1 MECSWLKIIWI
12 YLLLV
17 AGLSR
22 IDLAVAGDG
31 AYAVRA
37 CSYEIRAKSNEL
49 PSERLPEGRNVDNAH
64 LETRGLGFDTSVWY
78 AAGDVDERGAARY
91 IAAEKASECLREVWS
106 HAPSPLTA
114 FGPDECRW
122 HTAYLRTDPI
132 EDSSDVATV
141 EWYLINDLKLESKKF
156 LCQRALEAGLSQVT
170 DYRVYAFSL
179 GAGSSVR
186 RECRLNLNQN
196 DEEPR
201 YSRYMTLGQGRVWNC
216 RKQRENRWSRWYN
229 KSKGEMSRYIARHC
243 ALYKNNPESQ
253 IDQYQINSRTGLIR
267 VRFQCL

>member
-1 MECSWLKIIWI
+1 MLTG
-12 YLLLV
+12 Y
-17 AGLSR
+17 
-22 IDLAVAGDG
+22 
-31 AYAVRA
+31 
-37 CSYEIRAKSNEL
+37 
-49 PSERLPEGRNVDNAH
+49 
-64 LETRGLGFDTSVWY
+64 SVWY

-106 HAPSPLTA
+106 HAPSPLTSFA
-114 FGPDECRW
+114 PDECRW

-132 EDSSDVATV
+132 EDSSNVATV
-141 EWYLINDLKLESKKF
+141 EWYLILDLQLESKKF
-156 LCQRALEAGLSQVT
+156 LCQRALEAGLSRVT

-201 YSRYMTLGQGRVWNC
+201 YSRYMTLGQGKVWNC

-229 KSKGEMSRYIARHC
+229 KSKGEMSWYIARHC

-253 IDQYQINSRTGLIR
+253 IDQYQINSRTGLVR